1 MENGTEMSKWF
12 LPVTVLGLS
21 GLGLI
26 FASERG
32 RARVLTFMDRVAEH
46 GDPLGE
52 FNKLCEEQLN
62 TIQSSLDRLA
72 EALKESEA

>member
-1 MENGTEMSKWF
+1 MRNWF

-21 GLGLI
+21 GLGLV
-26 FASERG
+26 FASK
-32 RARVLTFMDRVAEH
+32 RARTRVLTFLDRVAEN

-52 FNKLCEEQLN
+52 FNRLCEEQLN
-62 TIQSSLDRLA
+62 TIQSNLDRLA